1 MLPGYHDLAR
11 EAWVAMSTFF
21 VALFAVAC
29 LAMFGLA
36 WQKEWRT
43 ARIVSAAVA
52 IVSFAL
58 ALFAVS
64 VHR

>member
-1 MLPGYHDLAR
+1 
-11 EAWVAMSTFF
+11 MSTFF
-21 VALFAVAC
+21 VVLFAIAC
-29 LAMFGLA
+29 LAMFVLS

-64 VHR
+64 LHR

>member
-1 MLPGYHDLAR
+1 
-11 EAWVAMSTFF
+11 MSTFF
-21 VALFAVAC
+21 VFLFAIACFALFV
-29 LAMFGLA
+29 LG
-36 WQKEWRT
+36 WRKEWRT

-58 ALFAVS
+58 ALFTVS